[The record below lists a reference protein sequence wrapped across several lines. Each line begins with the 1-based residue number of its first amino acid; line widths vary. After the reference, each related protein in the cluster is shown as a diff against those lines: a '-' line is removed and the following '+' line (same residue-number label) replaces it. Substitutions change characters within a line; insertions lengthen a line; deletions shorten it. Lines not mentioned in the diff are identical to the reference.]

1 MEHLRELKKLEKL
14 YAEFEAT
21 GDEGP
26 ICKEWAN
33 LCEEFRTAGDDYI
46 KVFNAVLEIRKP
58 AQITL
63 ENTLRRMDEFRKRFF
78 EEKQVVTP
86 STIYL

>member
-1 MEHLRELKKLEKL
+1 MEHLRELEKL
-14 YAEFEAT
+14 YTEFEAT

-26 ICKEWAN
+26 IRKEWAK
-33 LCEEFRTAGDDYI
+33 LCEEFKTAGDDYI
-46 KVFNAVLEIRKP
+46 KVSNAVLEIRKP

-63 ENTLRRMDEFRKRFF
+63 ENTLRRMDEFKKRFF